1 MYILGWNNTH
11 SNGSEA
17 FQSLWM
23 GEEERGDDSFLDLN
37 DINQWICW
45 AREEVGLE
53 TIGHRVCR
61 VEWMKK
67 LVAGSQEENMRG
79 SRKVDD
85 VA

>member
-1 MYILGWNNTH
+1 
-11 SNGSEA
+11 
-17 FQSLWM
+17 M
-23 GEEERGDDSFLDLN
+23 GEEETGDDSFLDLN

-45 AREEVGLE
+45 AREEVGPE

-79 SRKVDD
+79 SKEVDD